1 MNKSR
6 SHNLSSVDSLRS
18 ASLSKC
24 KQKFGQKL
32 LSLPKKNSNMDGKV
46 DIRDDEEQ
54 LKKGQEVLEL
64 LVAAGYFRARIKVLY
79 LYFKQKILLNF
90 LTVKQMSLVLF

>member
-1 MNKSR
+1 
-6 SHNLSSVDSLRS
+6 
-18 ASLSKC
+18 
-24 KQKFGQKL
+24 
-32 LSLPKKNSNMDGKV
+32 MDGKV
-46 DIRDDEEQ
+46 DIRDDVEQ

-90 LTVKQMSLVLF
+90 LTVKQMSLVLS

>member
-1 MNKSR
+1 
-6 SHNLSSVDSLRS
+6 
-18 ASLSKC
+18 
-24 KQKFGQKL
+24 
-32 LSLPKKNSNMDGKV
+32 MDGKV

-79 LYFKQKILLNF
+79 LYFKQKIL
-90 LTVKQMSLVLF
+90 